1 VVDGSSPASVV
12 EVAGASTCFRNT
24 PPRYT
29 LYPWTPEP
37 LSVEAVQLRL
47 VWSQLLATTWSPLGT
62 DGALVSA
69 FVVALAMFE

>member
-1 VVDGSSPASVV
+1 MVDASSPASVV
-12 EVAGASTCFRNT
+12 EVAGAGTCFRNT

-47 VWSQLLATTWSPLGT
+47 IWSQLLANALSPLGT